1 MEVRTL
7 APHDLDWLTTTV
19 PPGWFD
25 ATGLHRMADPSLSVS
40 FWEESCYI
48 GSAGVFKLWDGVYEA
63 WLVLAVPPPKPW
75 VFLSKL
81 RLALRLGQRLT
92 RAHRLQAYCVASYE
106 AGQVVARRCGFAVEG
121 VMRAA
126 TPDRQDMILYAKVR
140 V

>member
-25 ATGLHRMADPSLSVS
+25 ATGLHRVADPSLSVT
-40 FWEESCYI
+40 FMDGDTYC
-48 GSAGVFKLWDGVYEA
+48 GSAGFFKLWEGVYES
-63 WLVLAVPPPKPW
+63 WLVLAVQPTQPW
-75 VFLSKL
+75 EFLCQVRRSIL
-81 RLALRLGQRLT
+81 IGERLT